1 MKHVA
6 NWLTARADV
15 KVSAAEAAPAT
26 AARSSKRPRCMPAT
40 ATEGRAGAAHA
51 SRAGVEGAGSRHL
64 PALAAAPCS
73 TVGPHAEVEAKV
85 EESMALLWRLHE
97 RTKTPALQ
105 RAGLLVVQVRPEKFE
120 RFAVHTHL
128 ARIWRMVSMTQSI
141 GSPIVAV

>member
-6 NWLTARADV
+6 NWLTGRANV
-15 KVSAAEAAPAT
+15 KPGAAEAAPAT
-26 AARSSKRPRCMPAT
+26 AARSSKRPRYMPAT
-40 ATEGRAGAAHA
+40 ATADQAGAAQA
-51 SRAGVEGAGSRHL
+51 SCAGVEGAGSRHL

-97 RTKTPALQ
+97 RTKTPELQ

-120 RFAVHTHL
+120 RFAVHAHL
-128 ARIWRMVSMTQSI
+128 ARIWRLVGVTQSI
-141 GSPIVAV
+141 GSPIVAL